1 MTTTNNFDHH
11 SNIYPQDA
19 WSSDDEDMT
28 DAWDQSLG
36 DFKSQKDLP
45 APDLYDA
52 TDLHTADEITAL
64 EQERD
69 RCLRK
74 GDADGADDA
83 EQELQQY
90 RPVDPMPK
98 RTLVW
103 TPPPQVGRV
112 SPVVNG
118 DIPKAV
124 LTKMHKRPAVIM
136 INKSSPSL
144 AASKSPK
151 PRPDHKARIGPFMR
165 PSKLSDAEDSWT
177 VAGKSS
183 SIQTPKRMVMHA
195 PSKIRDLKQSRRSKS
210 GKPVPE
216 RFVMTQEKRE
226 TIDTAVKT
234 LTTGKGL
241 QKTRACQHILQG
253 KTCPYGDKCTFAHT
267 PEELT
272 AKSCAFK
279 DACRNHPKGTCK
291 FPRTAEELAAATE
304 KVRAKM
310 KADIASLC
318 CKPCAPTPSVVQV
331 QQAKKTRRRAR
342 VYKNQP
348 N

>member
-11 SNIYPQDA
+11 TNIYQQDA

-28 DAWDQSLG
+28 DAWDQSL
-36 DFKSQKDLP
+36 DNVKLQKDLP

-52 TDLHTADEITAL
+52 TDLHTADEIMAL

-69 RCLRK
+69 RCLRQ
-74 GDADGADDA
+74 GDDDGADDA

-98 RTLVW
+98 RRLVW

-124 LTKMHKRPAVIM
+124 LTKMHKRPTVIM

-151 PRPDHKARIGPFMR
+151 PRPEHKARIGPFMR

-183 SIQTPKRMVMHA
+183 SIQTPKRITMRP
-195 PSKIRDLKQSRRSKS
+195 PSKIRDLKQSRKPKSDKSK
-210 GKPVPE
+210 VE

-226 TIDTAVKT
+226 TIDIAVKT

-272 AKSCAFK
+272 AKACAFK

-291 FPRTAEELAAATE
+291 FPHTAEELAAATE

-310 KADIASLC
+310 KADLASLC
-318 CKPCAPTPSVVQV
+318 CKPCAQTPSVVQV